1 MRRDAF
7 RAENARRWRPYGRVP
22 GRHRSNVAR
31 GRSGTTPKV
40 SRGRRADR
48 RGVRAA
54 PRTHLALGG
63 MRAMWPIMGR
73 LAAVILVRSACEHV
87 RTPIARVFVSRGLWE
102 VGGASRIEPGPGGPP
117 EVAAS
122 AFAEYEISMLGV
134 LRPLKLPLGRSL
146 RDVLVQRK
154 ADADFPLVGVL
165 TTLTFLHI
173 QQVTY
178 IHDGPATNSP
188 VPNTPRII
196 CPWNTNGI

>member
-7 RAENARRWRPYGRVP
+7 RAKNARRWRPYGRVP

-134 LRPLKLPLGRSL
+134 LRPLKLCDHDHGDRSGYAFPICNRSRRVGPSL
-146 RDVLVQRK
+146 RRTRASSDHRK
-154 ADADFPLVGVL
+154 
-165 TTLTFLHI
+165 
-173 QQVTY
+173 
-178 IHDGPATNSP
+178 
-188 VPNTPRII
+188 
-196 CPWNTNGI
+196 

>member
-122 AFAEYEISMLGV
+122 AFAECEISMLGV
-134 LRPLKLPLGRSL
+134 LRPLILINSGHSPGRDLGSRETRQYHWGSHHLDVPFFVIIAPISL
-146 RDVLVQRK
+146 CQ
-154 ADADFPLVGVL
+154 
-165 TTLTFLHI
+165 
-173 QQVTY
+173 
-178 IHDGPATNSP
+178 
-188 VPNTPRII
+188 
-196 CPWNTNGI
+196 

>member
-1 MRRDAF
+1 MRRDAL
-7 RAENARRWRPYGRVP
+7 RAENTRRRRPYGRVP

-31 GRSGTTPKV
+31 GRSGTTPEV

-63 MRAMWPIMGR
+63 MRAKWPIMGR

-122 AFAEYEISMLGV
+122 EFAEYETPMLGV
-134 LRPLKLPLGRSL
+134 LRPPKVAQNNKRRSRRRGAGGRAAI
-146 RDVLVQRK
+146 RRARARRRLVPPGRQDLAIRR
-154 ADADFPLVGVL
+154 
-165 TTLTFLHI
+165 H
-173 QQVTY
+173 
-178 IHDGPATNSP
+178 P
-188 VPNTPRII
+188 VE
-196 CPWNTNGI
+196 